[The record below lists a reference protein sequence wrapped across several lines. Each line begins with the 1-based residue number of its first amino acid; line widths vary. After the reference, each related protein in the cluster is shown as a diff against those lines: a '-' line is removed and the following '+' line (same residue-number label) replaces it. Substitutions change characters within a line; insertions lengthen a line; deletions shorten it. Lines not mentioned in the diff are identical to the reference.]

1 MTRLKVNVVNVRP
14 SLLLVLS
21 FAAGTA
27 QAKVNV
33 FACEPEWGAL
43 VSAIALDQASVTLA
57 TTALQDAHQVQARPS
72 LIAAVRRAQL
82 LVCSGAELE
91 TGWLPLLVRQAG
103 NAAIQEGEP
112 GNLMA
117 ASYVQKLE
125 VPKVLDRSQGDI
137 HAEGNPHIVTDPRNL
152 RVVARVLTDRLKTID
167 AAHAALYEAN
177 LASFDQKLTA
187 RIASWQDEAAKLR
200 GVPIVIQHNV
210 WAYLINWLGLQIVA
224 ALEPKP
230 GVPPTSSH
238 LAGVLQ
244 KLGQTPARAIVIAA
258 YEDPKAAQWLA
269 GKTGLSVIVLP
280 MTVGGNEQAVDL
292 FGLYDS
298 TIDLLLKGIR

>member
-1 MTRLKVNVVNVRP
+1 MKVNAMIIRYGFI
-14 SLLLVLS
+14 LLLCL
-21 FAAGTA
+21 AASA
-27 QAKVNV
+27 VEAKVNV

-43 VSAIALDQASVTLA
+43 TAAIAGDQAAITVA

-103 NAAIQEGEP
+103 NAVIQEGEP

-117 ASYVQKLE
+117 ASFVQKLE
-125 VPKVLDRSQGDI
+125 VPRVLDRSQGDI

-167 AAHAALYEAN
+167 APHGGLYEEN
-177 LASFDQKLTA
+177 FLAFDRQFAA
-187 RIASWQDEAAKLR
+187 RIATWQEKAAQLR

-210 WAYLINWLGLQIVA
+210 WAYLDNWLGLQIVA

-238 LAGVLQ
+238 LAAVLE
-244 KLGQTPARAIVIAA
+244 KLGQAPARAIVIAA

-269 GKTGLSVIVLP
+269 AKTALPVIVLP
-280 MTVGGNEQAVDL
+280 MTVGGNAEARDL
-292 FGLYDS
+292 FSLYDN